1 MEISV
6 DEARSDKR
14 RGRMKIK
21 VEGYGAQPHLHFRL
35 FYIIP

>member
-14 RGRMKIK
+14 RGRMKIE
-21 VEGYGAQPHLHFRL
+21 VEGYGAQVHLHFSL
-35 FYIIP
+35 FSIIP